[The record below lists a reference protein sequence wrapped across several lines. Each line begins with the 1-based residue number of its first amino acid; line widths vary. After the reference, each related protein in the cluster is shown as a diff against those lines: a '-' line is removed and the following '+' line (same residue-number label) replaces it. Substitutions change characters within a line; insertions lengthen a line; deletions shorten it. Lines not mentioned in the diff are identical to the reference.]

1 MSLIVILLLLLGLY
15 SREADSLSL
24 DGNNRNYLARLT
36 ASGPSCT
43 SFTTAGSP
51 VSLET
56 IIRAILNGN
65 WDRVELVYQMANEAC
80 TLQMKHDI
88 YEALWLEWQ
97 KEKHIYDPLKILDFY
112 EQLNRQPNVPTA
124 LLKHIYRTFV
134 IRSSQMLAMPL
145 HTDSRNASFPLI
157 DLLLEALERTANNY
171 MEDIIEILY
180 DDVLSMESPLN
191 VAQRLGNFNASITQ
205 LTMANLQLLNRK
217 EVEFNS
223 SAFPILLENLR
234 QLSKQTK
241 FNQEVEQ
248 TLRISVFR
256 YFTLETAQNVCL
268 HNTKDDYIYEC
279 YDTEMCTLERDYE
292 RASFRVLRNASDET
306 QFAFQ
311 SPYWDNRYLVI
322 DSSISIQSKDT
333 KNVYSKS
340 NIYWWRVVPVR
351 GGMAIFDAATSS
363 SVLCSGNPAQWA
375 DQFYVY
381 TRHAKDLDEHL
392 SECTWIIEDCS
403 NK

>member
-51 VSLET
+51 VSLEN

-65 WDRVELVYQMANEAC
+65 WDRVELVYQMADEAC

-112 EQLNRQPNVPTA
+112 DQLNRQPNVSPA
-124 LLKHIYRTFV
+124 LLKNIYVTFV
-134 IRSSQMLAMPL
+134 IRSTQILSMPL
-145 HTDSRNASFPLI
+145 HTDSQNASFPLANS
-157 DLLLEALERTANNY
+157 LLQGLARSPSNY
-171 MEDIIEILY
+171 TEDILEILF
-180 DDVLSMESPLN
+180 DDVLSMESLLN
-191 VAQRLGNFNASITQ
+191 VAQRLGNFKASITQ
-205 LTMANLQLLNRK
+205 LTMANLQLLNRIK
-217 EVEFNS
+217 GDFNS

-234 QLSKQTK
+234 QLSKQEK
-241 FNQEVEQ
+241 ISREVEQ
-248 TLRISVFR
+248 TLRISVSN
-256 YFTLETAQNVCL
+256 YFTLETTQKVCL
-268 HNTKDDYIYEC
+268 HNTNNDYIYEC
-279 YDTEMCTLERDYE
+279 DSSNIMCTLERNYE
-292 RASFRVLRNASDET
+292 IASFRVLRNASDET

-363 SVLCSGNPAQWA
+363 SVLCSGNPAQWDYHA
-375 DQFYVY
+375 Y
-381 TRHAKDLDEHL
+381 TRHAKDLDAHL